1 MKFKKKPI
9 IIEAFQVTSESL
21 TDKGKWPNWL
31 KCAWEKSSLEEGAFY
46 HKYFMR
52 GNTYESLLCINTLEG
67 EHIVSVNDW
76 IIKGVL
82 GEIYPCKNEVFE
94 ITYDPA

>member
-9 IIEAFQVTSESL
+9 IIEAFQVTNESL
-21 TDKGKWPNWL
+21 ADKSKWPNWL
-31 KCAWEKSSLEEGAFY
+31 KSAWEKSHLEDGAFY
-46 HKYFMR
+46 NKCIMC
-52 GNTYESLLCINTLEG
+52 GDACVSLLCVNTLEG
-67 EHIVSVNDW
+67 EHIVSLSDW

-94 ITYDPA
+94 LTYDPA